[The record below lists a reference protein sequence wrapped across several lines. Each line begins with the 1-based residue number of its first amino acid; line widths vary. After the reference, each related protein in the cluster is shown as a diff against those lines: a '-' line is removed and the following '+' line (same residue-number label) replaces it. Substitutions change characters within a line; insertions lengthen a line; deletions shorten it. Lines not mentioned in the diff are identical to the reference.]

1 MTKTVRTTTATL
13 TGRTPGRR
21 LRRSLAVA
29 AVVPLALGLAAC
41 GDSDDDNDDVTAP
54 APTATVTETASA
66 SPSTDSS
73 DDASDDAS
81 TGGSTGGSGDERALL
96 AAAATAVGSV
106 QGSTLFSI
114 DRDDAGGWE
123 ITVVDGQGVE
133 NDVVVSADGSSV
145 ERGPDVDQDDADDQD
160 DLAERQQLLND
171 VQVDYRQAVEAA
183 RGEVAGGVVEDVDL
197 DLENGAAEWEVQVQN
212 GTTEQTVRI
221 DAVSGDVSGTETDN
235 DDD

>member
-66 SPSTDSS
+66 SPSTGS
-73 DDASDDAS
+73 SDDAS
-81 TGGSTGGSGDERALL
+81 TGGSAGGSGDERALL

-114 DRDDAGGWE
+114 DRDDSGGWE

-197 DLENGAAEWEVQVQN
+197 DLENGAAEWEVQVQD

-221 DAVSGDVSGTETDN
+221 DAVSGDVTGTETDN